1 MKFIDRVN
9 TKLSRILM
17 YLSLILT
24 FLIVYGVLA
33 RYLIGRADARVI
45 FTSVW
50 LYGILFVLGGGYTLL
65 EGGHVSVDI
74 IYKKLPEK
82 AKKVL
87 DILNYAMIIA
97 CCAII
102 IYISLPLAYQS
113 FLQREVDSSL
123 GIVFAPPIWWFKWI
137 PVIGL
142 ALMLLQAI
150 SLMKEVFKR

>member
-1 MKFIDRVN
+1 LKFIDRVN

-82 AKKVL
+82 AKKML
-87 DILNYAMIIA
+87 DILNYVMIIV